1 MCAFSQNGRAVCGMR
16 WIGQFSLLHPTIPRA
31 VDDLHLLRERG
42 GSGGVAWPG
51 VMTSHARM
59 M

>member
-1 MCAFSQNGRAVCGMR
+1 M
-16 WIGQFSLLHPTIPRA
+16 LYPTIPRA

-51 VMTSHARM
+51 VMASHARVVEKRGVGVGALRWQGTIL
-59 M
+59 

>member
-1 MCAFSQNGRAVCGMR
+1 MR
-16 WIGQFSLLHPTIPRA
+16 GVGQLGLLYPTIPRA

-51 VMTSHARM
+51 GMASHARVM
-59 M
+59 